1 MAVRLATRASPLARW
16 QAEATAEAL
25 RAANDNLDAELVEVS
40 TEGDRRL
47 DVPLEVIGGKGVFV
61 KEVQAALLDG
71 RADVAVHS
79 AKDLPAIG
87 PEGLVLAAFLPRGDP
102 RCNGRRPHDRPA
114 HGRPGGHRVGAT
126 QNQLLDLRPD
136 LDVVGLRGNIATR
149 LARVGE
155 LDAIVVAFAA
165 LQRLGLDDRADEVL
179 APAMFCPQVGQGAV
193 AVECRADDGATL
205 AALRAVD
212 HAPTRTCVE
221 AERAFLRELGGD
233 CTLPAGAHAVLDGPR
248 LRIAGVLDVGAAR
261 PARAT
266 LTGVASGDSPAALG
280 VELARK
286 LLAAQPMIAEAVV
299 LVSPPGRAT
308 NP

>member
-1 MAVRLATRASPLARW
+1 MRRLRIATRGSALALW
-16 QAEATAEAL
+16 QARHVAHLL
-25 RAANDNLDAELVEVS
+25 RAGGADDPDLVIIE
-40 TEGDRRL
+40 TTADRRL
-47 DVPLEVIGGKGVFV
+47 DIPIDAMGGKGVFV

-102 RCNGRRPHDRPA
+102 RDAMAGARMIDLPTGA
-114 HGRPGGHRVGAT
+114 RVGTGSARRKT
-126 QNQLLDLRPD
+126 QLLDLRPD

-233 CTLPAGAHAVLDGPR
+233 CTLPAGAHAVLDE
-248 LRIAGVLDVGAAR
+248 VGQVE
-261 PARAT
+261 
-266 LTGVASGDSPAALG
+266 LALG
-280 VELARK
+280 VVGLEPLDRLDEKACLDRDDAAVDLAHGT
-286 LLAAQPMIAEAVV
+286 LLIGGV
-299 LVSPPGRAT
+299 LVLHY
-308 NP
+308 

>member
-1 MAVRLATRASPLARW
+1 MSGSPHSQRELAVRLATRASPLARW

-102 RCNGRRPHDRPA
+102 RDAMAGARMIDLPTGA
-114 HGRPGGHRVGAT
+114 RVGTGSARRKT
-126 QNQLLDLRPD
+126 QLLDLRPD

-221 AERAFLRELGGD
+221 AERAFLRGLGGD

-266 LTGVASGDSPAALG
+266 LTGVASGDSPPALG

-286 LLAAQPMIAEAVV
+286 LLAAR
-299 LVSPPGRAT
+299 SR
-308 NP
+308 